1 MSKEEVL
8 GDFKK
13 ILELSVKYCDRDDLK
28 DRELNQFI
36 ENLAQQINAKAHLV
50 KKRVERASGKVV

>member
-8 GDFKK
+8 GDFEK

-28 DRELNQFI
+28 DKELNQFI

>member
-8 GDFKK
+8 RDFEK
-13 ILELSVKYCDRDDLK
+13 ILELSIKYCSGDNLK
-28 DRELNQFI
+28 DRELNEFV

-50 KKRVERASGKVV
+50 KKRVKRTSGNVV